1 MLDSLPPRT
10 NREPLDPVL
19 INGTDPRMLTIGEAG
34 DARITLIDEVAGF
47 RNTLGVYQIAAD
59 GSFSNPR
66 IVFADSKGTA
76 LGSEFQLG
84 TLYGTDGFA
93 AGTTF
98 GLFLLVDG
106 ANQNAGDLLAS
117 DSLAFIDK
125 TDGTTGGSFSH
136 AEKLQLVDQ
145 ATGALIQ
152 GTIYHGTDPDP
163 ADPGSNPL
171 NPDGTQRTIS
181 GWGESE
187 GEAWVAFEDL
197 RDFDFD
203 DLVIKVE
210 TAVGPTEA
218 PEEPDIGL
226 PETPDIPGIDEPE
239 PELDTARIVRF
250 DGIGAGDRAGHG
262 LAIIGDFNGDGLADL
277 AIGAPHADVVGEDG
291 VLREGAGAVYL
302 FFGTEAFIPPVVPVA
317 TFDGA
322 SGVAILGATAGGK
335 FGWALSSA
343 GDLDGDGL
351 ADLVVG
357 APGALQAGV
366 GATGA
371 AFILHG
377 GDLEGT
383 EVIDLAAADDAAKVR
398 LTTLW
403 GENDSDEAG
412 ISVSGGGDVNG
423 DGFADVLVGARLGE
437 AEYASYNGGLSYL
450 VRGADGGLGSEVALG
465 ALDGVNGFRIEGRAM
480 FDQSGRS
487 VAMLGDING
496 NGFADIAISAQD
508 ASPNGLAK
516 AGEVYVVFGGAAAFE
531 PNLDPA
537 ALDGTNGFI
546 IEGAFANGFA
556 GFGLSSAGDVN
567 GDGLDDLIIGA
578 YSAPRPDLGPDGA
591 AYVVYGTDAGFPA
604 RFSLADL
611 DGSNGFTMQGPAN
624 GDGFGRSVAGIGDVN
639 GDGIDDVFVG
649 ARYADRDRAEGGGE
663 AYVIFGRSDF
673 GEVLDLA
680 TLIDDD
686 GGMLGGW
693 RLDGALGFSLAGG
706 GDIDGDG
713 YDDLLVG
720 EPFDI
725 AEAQNPDGLAGSAYL
740 VFGEPALG
748 PKLPELDQMIAAETV
763 VS

>member
-1 MLDSLPPRT
+1 MLDFLPPRT
-10 NREPLDPVL
+10 NREPLDPAL

-34 DARITLIDEVAGF
+34 DARITLIDELAGF

-76 LGSEFQLG
+76 LGSEFQLS

-93 AGTTF
+93 AGSTF
-98 GLFLLVDG
+98 GLFLLADG
-106 ANQNAGDLLAS
+106 ASQNAGDLLAS
-117 DSLAFIDK
+117 DSLAFVDK
-125 TDGTTGGSFSH
+125 TDGTTGGSFSP
-136 AEKLQLVDQ
+136 AENLQLVDQ
-145 ATGALIQ
+145 ATGTPLQ
-152 GTIYHGTDPDP
+152 GTIYHSTDPNP
-163 ADPGSNPL
+163 ADAGSNSL
-171 NPDGTQRTIS
+171 NSDGTQRTIS
-181 GWGESE
+181 GWGEAE
-187 GEAWVAFEDL
+187 GEAWIAFEDL

-210 TAVGPTEA
+210 TAVEQE
-218 PEEPDIGL
+218 PEL
-226 PETPDIPGIDEPE
+226 PETPDLPGIGEPDPA

-262 LAIIGDFNGDGLADL
+262 LAIIGDFDGDGLADL
-277 AIGAPHADVVGEDG
+277 AIGAPHADVMGADG

-302 FFGTEAFIPPVVPVA
+302 FFGTEATIPPVVPVE

-335 FGWALSSA
+335 FGWALSAA

-377 GDLEGT
+377 GDLAGA
-383 EVIDLAAADDAAKVR
+383 EVIDLADAGDAAAVR

-403 GENDSDEAG
+403 GERDGDETG
-412 ISVSGGGDVNG
+412 ISVAGGGDVDG

-450 VRGADGGLGSEVALG
+450 VRGAAGGLGSEVALG
-465 ALDGVNGFRIEGRAM
+465 DLDGVSGFRVEGRAM

-487 VAMLGDING
+487 VAMLGDLNG
-496 NGFADIAISAQD
+496 DGFDDIAISAQD

-516 AGEVYVVFGGAAAFE
+516 AGEVYVVFGGAAAVD

-537 ALDGTNGFI
+537 TLDGTNGFI

-567 GDGLDDLIIGA
+567 GDGFDDLVIGA

-591 AYVVYGTDAGFPA
+591 AYVVYGSDAGFPA
-604 RFSLADL
+604 RFSLGDL
-611 DGSNGFTMQGPAN
+611 DGTNGFTMQGPAN
-624 GDGFGRSVAGIGDVN
+624 GDGFGRSVGGIGDVN
-639 GDGIDDVFVG
+639 GDGIDDVVVG

-680 TLIDDD
+680 ALIDDANLGEG

-740 VFGEPALG
+740 VFGEPGLG
-748 PKLPELDQMIAAETV
+748 PKLPELDQMIAAETPV
-763 VS
+763 A

>member
-1 MLDSLPPRT
+1 MTDVLPPRA
-10 NREPLDPVL
+10 NREPLDPALV
-19 INGTDPRMLTIGEAG
+19 NGTDPRMLTIGEAG
-34 DARITLIDEVAGF
+34 DARITLFDELAGF

-59 GSFSNPR
+59 GSFANPR
-66 IVFADSKGTA
+66 IVFADSKGTP
-76 LGSEFQLG
+76 LGSSVELS

-93 AGTTF
+93 ASTTF
-98 GLFLLVDG
+98 GLFLLANG
-106 ANQNAGDLLAS
+106 ANKNPADLLAS

-125 TDGTTGGSFSH
+125 SDGSTGGSFSP
-136 AEKLQLVDQ
+136 AEKLQLLDQ
-145 ATGALIQ
+145 ATGTLLQ
-152 GTIYHGTDPDP
+152 GTIYHSTDPDP
-163 ADPGSNPL
+163 DSRTTNPL
-171 NPDGTQRTIS
+171 NPDGQQRTIS
-181 GWGESE
+181 AWGEGD
-187 GEAWVAFEDL
+187 GEAFIAFEDL
-197 RDFDFD
+197 RDFDFN
-203 DLVIKVE
+203 DLVVKVE
-210 TAVGPTEA
+210 TALEQEPDLPELPELPGVGEPDPA
-218 PEEPDIGL
+218 PEP
-226 PETPDIPGIDEPE
+226 
-239 PELDTARIVRF
+239 DTARIVRF

-262 LAIIGDFNGDGLADL
+262 LAIIGDVNGDGLADL
-277 AIGAPHADVVGEDG
+277 VIGAPHADVVGADG
-291 VLREGAGAVYL
+291 ELREEAGAVYL
-302 FFGTEAFIPPVVPVA
+302 FFGTEADIPPVVPVE
-317 TFDGA
+317 TFDG
-322 SGVAILGATAGGK
+322 SNGVAILGATAGGK
-335 FGWALSSA
+335 FGWAVSTA
-343 GDLDGDGL
+343 GDVDGDGL

-357 APGALQAGV
+357 APGTVQAGI

-377 GDLEGT
+377 ADLEGAA
-383 EVIDLAAADDAAKVR
+383 VIDLADPTAAAR
-398 LTTLW
+398 LRPTTLW
-403 GENDSDEAG
+403 GETDGDEAG
-412 ISVSGGGDVNG
+412 ISVSGGGDFNG
-423 DGFADVLVGARLGE
+423 DGLADVLVGARLGE

-450 VRGADGGLGSEVALG
+450 VRGAAGGLDSEVALG
-465 ALDGVNGFRIEGRAM
+465 DLNGTDGFRIEGRAM

-516 AGEVYVVFGGAAAFE
+516 AGEIYVVFGGAEAFD

-537 ALDGTNGFI
+537 TLDGTSGFI

-567 GDGLDDLIIGA
+567 GDGLDDIIIGA

-604 RFSLADL
+604 RLSLADL

-624 GDGFGRSVAGIGDVN
+624 GDGFGRSVAGVGDVN
-639 GDGIDDVFVG
+639 GDGIDDVVVG

-663 AYVIFGRSDF
+663 AYVIFGRSDL
-673 GEVLDLA
+673 GEELDLA

-706 GDIDGDG
+706 GDVDGDG

-748 PKLPELDQMIAAETV
+748 PKLPGLDQMIAAETPV
-763 VS
+763 A

>member
-1 MLDSLPPRT
+1 MLDVLPPRT
-10 NREPLDPVL
+10 NREPLDPTLV
-19 INGTDPRMLTIGEAG
+19 NGTDPSMLTIGEAG
-34 DARITLIDEVAGF
+34 DARITLVDERAGF
-47 RNTLGVYQIAAD
+47 RNTLGIYQINAD
-59 GSFSNPR
+59 GSFANPR
-66 IVFADSKGTA
+66 IVVADSKGTA
-76 LGSEFQLG
+76 LGTEFQLS

-98 GLFLLVDG
+98 GLFLLADG
-106 ANQNAGDLLAS
+106 ANENAAELLAS
-117 DSLAFIDK
+117 TSLAFVDK
-125 TDGTTGGSFSH
+125 LDGTVGGSFTP
-136 AEKLQLVDQ
+136 ATQLQLVD
-145 ATGALIQ
+145 AASGTALK
-152 GTIYHGTDPDP
+152 GKVFHSFDPDP
-163 ADPGSNPL
+163 LSPNTNPL
-171 NPDGTQRTIS
+171 NPDGSQRTIS
-181 GWGESE
+181 AWGEAE
-187 GEAWVAFEDL
+187 GEAFIAFEDL

-210 TAVGPTEA
+210 TALAAE
-218 PEEPDIGL
+218 PEL
-226 PETPDIPGIDEPE
+226 PEVPDIPGIGEPDPAPE
-239 PELDTARIVRF
+239 PDTARIVRF
-250 DGIGAGDRAGHG
+250 DGIGAGDRASHG

-277 AIGAPHADVVGEDG
+277 AIGAPHADVMGADG

-302 FFGTEAFIPPVVPVA
+302 FFGTEAFIPPVVPVE

-357 APGALQAGV
+357 APGTVREGV

-377 GDLEGT
+377 ADLAGAA
-383 EVIDLAAADDAAKVR
+383 VIDLADADHAAKVR

-403 GENDSDEAG
+403 GENDGDEAG
-412 ISVSGGGDVNG
+412 ISVSGGGDFNG
-423 DGFADVLVGARLGE
+423 DGFDDVLVGARLGE

-450 VRGADGGLGSEVALG
+450 VQGAAGGLGSEVALG
-465 ALDGVNGFRIEGRAM
+465 ELDGLNGFRIEGRAM

-487 VAMLGDING
+487 VAMLGDVNG
-496 NGFADIAISAQD
+496 NGYADIAISAQD

-516 AGEVYVVFGGAAAFE
+516 AGEIYVVFGGPGAFD
-531 PNLDPA
+531 PNLDPGT
-537 ALDGTNGFI
+537 LDGTNGFI
-546 IEGAFANGFA
+546 IEGVFENGFA

-567 GDGLDDLIIGA
+567 GDGLDDIIIGA

-604 RFSLADL
+604 RFSLGDL
-611 DGSNGFTMQGPAN
+611 DGSNGFTMRGPAN

-639 GDGIDDVFVG
+639 GDGIDDVVVG

-725 AEAQNPDGLAGSAYL
+725 AEAAKPDGLAGSAYL
-740 VFGEPALG
+740 IFGEPALG
-748 PKLPELDQMIAAETV
+748 PKLPALDQMIAAETPV
-763 VS
+763 A